1 MQKTIKQ
8 FFFFFQHLSLAA
20 KLNSGLTTLSIWIL
34 LLALSFF
41 SFKYAFSGFVN
52 YEAKNMQGIHTSFNN
67 INTLS
72 QTAMQQIEMLK
83 THIQET
89 KHTMEDYESLIEQFE
104 FIGQINTRLINL
116 FLNPG
121 DNQNKAIILQMTSS
135 WNESFIKSDSDLKGF
150 YPKIASA
157 LKSNSTRDLSLQLQ
171 KYFEQIYSILIDRT
185 YNATKNVSK
194 KLNSSMQNMQSI
206 SEGLSQNSTAL
217 DSILGELSQLDEM
230 RNFANTQSN
239 IIFFGLFVIMVITA
253 LTMFGIFKILKSFK
267 RDSKQVVEYLNDVG
281 RGGDKLRAGGTL
293 RLYRGD
299 NDELQIVSVFINSF
313 VDKMKETIEVAGH
326 TTKEIVQLN
335 QYIADLEANIS
346 NISDK
351 TEQNV
356 KAGNSILSGLDVNI
370 DLAKTSN
377 EKMSYSKDYL
387 DETQE
392 HSNAL
397 GNAMTNASQSQNE
410 LHDKLEFL
418 SDNIQQINDIS
429 SLISDIAD
437 QTNLLALN
445 AAIEAARAGE
455 HGRGF
460 AVVADEVRRLAER
473 TNKSLQEIEIKIS
486 TTMQSLSEMDKTI
499 SSNSKTF
506 DMLSE
511 QTELSKESLNKVQN
525 FMSEVV
531 ENIHQQSDSSITITQ
546 HTRSIIEEL
555 NSINDLLHHSKEV
568 IATVVDRSRK
578 LKENDAVLSKVINGF
593 YVLL

>member
-8 FFFFFQHLSLAA
+8 FLEKFQHLSLAA

-171 KYFEQIYSILIDRT
+171 KHFEQIYSILIDRT

-460 AVVADEVRRLAER
+460 TVVADEVRRLAER

-593 YVLL
+593 

>member
-8 FFFFFQHLSLAA
+8 FLEKFQHLSLAA

-121 DNQNKAIILQMTSS
+121 DNQNKTIILQMTSS

-593 YVLL
+593 

>member
-8 FFFFFQHLSLAA
+8 FLEKFQHLSLAA

-171 KYFEQIYSILIDRT
+171 KHFEQIYSILIDRT

-387 DETQE
+387 DETPE

-593 YVLL
+593 